1 MEKKTFENV
10 YLKCRHKSTIP
21 PNWPAILLRIEWRKK
36 RKIIEETVQMC
47 SGRRKPCNMVTATR
61 GNTGWI
67 NLIIK
72 SSGCD

>member
-36 RKIIEETVQMC
+36 RKEKSLKKRFRCAQADE
-47 SGRRKPCNMVTATR
+47 SRVTRLQQRGETR
-61 GNTGWI
+61 GG
-67 NLIIK
+67 LI
-72 SSGCD
+72 